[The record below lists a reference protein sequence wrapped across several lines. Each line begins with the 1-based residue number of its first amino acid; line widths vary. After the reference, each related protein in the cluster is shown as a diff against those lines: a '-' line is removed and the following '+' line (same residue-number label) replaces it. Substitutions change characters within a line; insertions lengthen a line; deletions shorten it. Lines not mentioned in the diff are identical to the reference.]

1 MFCMYCG
8 EELQPGEH
16 ACPAVLD
23 SLPEEDQEE
32 LSGDDTISRAADH
45 FAEALF
51 VLIDRMRLE
60 YRMTYAETVGVLE
73 LVKADMIVEAQ
84 EESDE

>member
-23 SLPEEDQEE
+23 SPPEEDQED
-32 LSGDDTISRAADH
+32 DDTTSRAADH